1 MKIIEKIKS
10 WWQFGRGYSIP
21 QSALPYVFVIV
32 LAAKY
37 HKINCLL
44 SFLGLIGIV
53 LVHLSFNM
61 LDDYFDWK
69 KGAVAQYKEL
79 AQKGIVAITNKC
91 FYLEQNLTTPKTV
104 LIVSLTM
111 DAIAMLLGLFIAL
124 KVGISVIIIALIT
137 GALGIFYSADP
148 IKLSYRGLGE
158 PVIGLIFGPLLM
170 VGAYITAGAS
180 PDKFILT
187 LSAILGL
194 LIANIA
200 YTHAVMD
207 FDSDIQ
213 ADKKSFPIL
222 FKTKDNAIFVLG
234 IIYVFAYV
242 ILAWG
247 ILYKIF
253 PTATALTFVLIP
265 KAFTLVGLMK
275 KPDREK
281 KLWMGPIENWE
292 QLQKEG
298 SDWFMLRFCI
308 SRNIVTEFIIIFALS
323 YYLFG

>member
-1 MKIIEKIKS
+1 MEKIKL
-10 WWQFGRGYSIP
+10 WWQFGRGYTIP
-21 QSALPYVFVIV
+21 QSALPYIFAVL
-32 LAAKY
+32 LAAKHY
-37 HKINCLL
+37 KIDYML
-44 SFLGLIGIV
+44 SFMGLIGIV
-53 LVHLSFNM
+53 LVHLSFNL

-111 DAIAMLLGLFIAL
+111 DAIALIMGLFIAL

-158 PVIGLIFGPLLM
+158 PIIGLIFGPLLM

-180 PDKFILT
+180 PDKFILI

-200 YTHAVMD
+200 YTHAIMD

-213 ADKKSFPIL
+213 AGKKSFPIL
-222 FKTKDNAIFVLG
+222 FKTKDNAILVLG
-234 IIYVFAYV
+234 IIYALAYV
-242 ILAWG
+242 ILALG

-253 PTATALTFVLIP
+253 PPATALTFILLP
-265 KAFTLVGLMK
+265 KAFALVNLMK
-275 KPDREK
+275 KPDKEK
-281 KLWMGPIENWE
+281 KLWMGPVENWE

-298 SDWFMLRFCI
+298 SDWFMLRFYI
-308 SRNIVTEFIIIFALS
+308 SRNIVTEFIITFGFV